1 MFRLPSSVVAAT
13 LCLLAGTTL
22 AQPTPDGF
30 LCCNMRTDGA
40 WISDSNYAD
49 SSKRVI
55 PLGTPVQ
62 VTGYGRYR
70 VNVIIDGR
78 KQDIGNDYSRSLDM
92 GEFMQR
98 YVVPRDPRHRAAN
111 FAPPVQ
117 RAIREAKV
125 RRGMTRQQVL
135 MAIGYPAHNYNPSLD
150 ARSWKYWLYSSGA
163 YEVMFDGSGHVSDVV
178 AEPDVRAAV
187 LTR

>member
-1 MFRLPSSVVAAT
+1 MFRLPSTLTAAT
-13 LCLLAGTTL
+13 LGLLTTVAS

-55 PLGTPVQ
+55 PVGTPVQ

-70 VNVIIDGR
+70 VNVVIDGT
-78 KQDIGNDYSRSLDM
+78 KQDLGNDYSRSLDM

-98 YVVPRDPRHRAAN
+98 YVVRRDPQRRIAG
-111 FAPPVQ
+111 FPPPVQ
-117 RAIREAKV
+117 RAIREAKL
-125 RRGMTRQQVL
+125 RRGMSRDQVL

-150 ARSWKYWLYSSGA
+150 ARSWKYWLHRSGA
-163 YEVMFDGSGHVSDVV
+163 FEVMFDGSGHVSDVM

-187 LTR
+187 LLR